1 MQVEHSSPSF
11 RMGSCKG
18 IGVER
23 GGPVGIEEVAQDRQV
38 EEKDHQDH

>member
-18 IGVER
+18 IGIER

-38 EEKDHQDH
+38 KEKDHQDH